1 MEKNESEHASPQK
14 SELDRNAFDTPIHP
28 IRNDLKRKHMTTTPV
43 NNTIEDHEFN
53 GTHQRWTEP
62 LPKKHKI
69 DHAVQQ
75 EAEEEEIREAPLSL
89 STFSLAHQGRFSRR
103 SGIPFFT
110 AEMDHDATLTAIT
123 REEDGVFVCRINI
136 WIKGTDESC
145 IGLCSVPIA
154 EMDTDVAKYYR
165 KRPEWME
172 DVELNPVS
180 GKVRLGRVAG
190 EDHSP
195 GTYTC
200 QAEFGDFEAVNPW
213 EAEVYVPKKHVPDY
227 KLVDWE
233 GEQNAVASIEISGKE
248 SEMNEQEP
256 ARRHTVE
263 FSRYIETDRK
273 QMSVTFWSADGE
285 YHCVRSEAQILAFE
299 DDGPQ
304 IYLEFRLRQC
314 EESWWHFNG
323 RMDRGLT
330 HGRFDISSSPV
341 PNIESNA
348 HFGMGWMDQSI
359 ESDTAR
365 KIRELRER
373 IQSNRVDSKEQ
384 CLERQRAVSSP
395 CNSEGGLEE
404 ER

>member
-1 MEKNESEHASPQK
+1 MEYASPQR
-14 SELDRNAFDTPIHP
+14 SELDCNAFDTPIHQ
-28 IRNDLKRKHMTTTPV
+28 IRNNLKRKHMTTTPV
-43 NNTIEDHEFN
+43 KTTIEEHRSN
-53 GTHQRWTEP
+53 GIHQRWTEP
-62 LPKKHKI
+62 LPKKHKV
-69 DHAVQQ
+69 DHAFQQ

-89 STFSLAHQGRFSRR
+89 PTFSLAHQGRFSRR
-103 SGIPFFT
+103 STIPFFT

-123 REEDGVFVCRINI
+123 GEEDGVFVCRINV

-145 IGLCSVPIA
+145 TGLCSVPIA
-154 EMDTDVAKYYR
+154 EMDSDVAEYYR
-165 KRPEWME
+165 KRPEWLE
-172 DVELNPVS
+172 EVGLKHVS
-180 GKVRLGRVAG
+180 GKVRLGKVMG

-200 QAEFGDFEAVNPW
+200 EAEFGLFDAVDPW
-213 EAEVYVPKKHVPDY
+213 EAEMYVPKKHVPDY

-233 GEQNAVASIEISGKE
+233 GEKNAVASIETSGKE

-263 FSRYIETDRK
+263 FSRYIETDRE

-285 YHCVRSEAQILAFE
+285 YYSVRPEAQILAYE
-299 DDGPQ
+299 DEGSH

-314 EESWWHFNG
+314 EASWWHFHG

-330 HGRFDISSSPV
+330 HGRFNISSSPV

-348 HFGMGWMDQSI
+348 HFGMGWMDRSI
-359 ESDTAR
+359 ESDTER

-395 CNSEGGLEE
+395 RSSE
-404 ER
+404 ERLGEEL